1 MGEGNSDL
9 GEYGPYTQSQRKHL
23 DEVCVKDLTAQGKAY
38 PCWMSPDELDS
49 IREQQMKT
57 KVTPG
62 IYGNYSIWRNKSPE
76 EVIEKMKEDQNY
88 IIRFRSHGDL
98 TQRIVYEDVIRGK
111 MSMLD
116 NYNDIVIIK

>member
-23 DEVCVKDLTAQGKAY
+23 YEVFVKDLIAQGKAY